1 MKLLMIDG
9 HKLKKFIISGANKL
23 NKNKHNVD
31 ALNVFPVPDGD
42 TGTNMSLTVLSAVK
56 ELAQVNSPNI
66 HDVAKALSSGSLRG
80 ARGNSGVILSQLF
93 RGFCKS
99 LEGKDIANAKDIAEA
114 FTNGME
120 TAYRAVM
127 KPKEGTILTVSKA
140 ISEKALD
147 MANKTEDI
155 VEMMK
160 EVISYA
166 NIVLDK
172 TINML
177 PELKQAGV
185 VDAGGKGLLTIL
197 EGGFFENDDYIEIDF
212 NQSQNNI
219 QKNTQ
224 QVDIK
229 YGYCTEFFINLK
241 NNNEQIEKDLKNF
254 LETIGDS
261 IVLASDEDF
270 IKIHVHTDNPGRVL
284 ERALLIGSLDNIKIE
299 NMRTQHTNL
308 IDFSKKEETKQD
320 EKEFGFVCVSIGEGI
335 NQLFKQFGVDQ
346 IIEGGQ
352 TMNPSIEDILTAVEK
367 VNAKNVFILPNNK
380 NIILAAKQAKQSYN
394 KKNIH
399 VIDTVSIT
407 QGFACLT
414 SFLPTNTVE
423 QNIQNMED
431 SMKNVLT
438 GQVTF
443 AVRDTKIDNFD
454 IKENDILC
462 MLESKIN
469 NVAKD
474 IEEGTKQLIDTMIK
488 NKEDASIITLYY
500 GEHIEEHKANTI
512 QQYIQQNYD
521 YLDIETIYGGQPLYY
536 YIISVE

>member
-9 HKLKKFIISGANKL
+9 HKLKKFIICGANKL

-42 TGTNMSLTVLSAVK
+42 TGTNMSLTILAAAK
-56 ELAQVNSPNI
+56 EVAQINSPNI

-114 FTNGME
+114 FTKGME

-160 EVISYA
+160 EVISYG

-197 EGGFFENDDYIEIDF
+197 EGGFFENDDYIQLDF
-212 NQSQNNI
+212 NQGENNSV
-219 QKNTQ
+219 KTVQ
-224 QVDIK
+224 QADIK

-241 NNNEQIEKDLKNF
+241 NNNEEIEKDLKSF

-261 IVLASDEDF
+261 IVLVSDEDF

-299 NMRTQHTNL
+299 NMRIQHTNR
-308 IDFSKKEETKQD
+308 IDFNKQEEINKD

-335 NQLFKQFGVDQ
+335 NDLFKQFGVDE

-380 NIILAAKQAKQSYN
+380 NIILAGKQAKQAYT

-399 VIDTVSIT
+399 VIETVNIT

-414 SFLPTNTVE
+414 SFLPTDTLQ

-431 SMKNVLT
+431 AIKNILT

-443 AVRDTKIDNFD
+443 AVRETKINNFD

-462 MLESKIN
+462 MLETKIN

-474 IEEGTKQLIDTMIK
+474 IEQGTKQLIDTMVK
-488 NKEDASIITLYY
+488 NKEDASIISLYY
-500 GEHIEEHKANTI
+500 GKDITEDKAQSIE
-512 QQYIQQNYD
+512 QYIQENYD
-521 YLDIETIYGGQPLYY
+521 YLDIEIIDGGQPLYY